1 MYPEHLTSAG
11 IVGTVTMETL
21 VGTDGTVREVRVL
34 SSPHPDLER
43 AAVDAVRAWEFT
55 TTILNCTPVDVR
67 MHVTANFV
75 ARR

>member
-1 MYPEHLTSAG
+1 
-11 IVGTVTMETL
+11 MEAL

-43 AAVDAVRAWEFT
+43 AAVDAVKAWEFT